1 MMVSKLFFLSY
12 LFTCCLSASELENQL
27 FSAIDDI
34 SKNKLELGES
44 KIKSILNQ
52 KPNFKLALLIYG
64 DLQLSKISSLNNI
77 AGLNNSNAKGLIN
90 ELRIR
95 KLRDNKIR
103 NTDDLIPDS
112 LIYSSNP
119 NKKFIF
125 IETDSSSTYLL
136 NKVSNQFSI
145 DKNFYTT
152 IGKNGPFKEV
162 EGDKKTPIG
171 VYKVINRIS
180 SSKLPDFYGTGA
192 LPINYPNNFDKFSKR
207 TGSGIWFHGVPKET
221 YSRTPLASDG
231 CMVLSNDDFFE
242 LNKFVNSLNTTT
254 IISKKINW
262 VTPKHNEDVKSIILA
277 TLNNWKATW
286 ESIDTEKY
294 LSFYS
299 KKFKTKKYDYDSWK
313 KMKLKVNNSKTF
325 IDINLEDIEI
335 YKYPAYPNLFL
346 TYFKQN
352 YESNNHNSSMLKEI
366 LWEFENGNLKII
378 SEGGVS

>member
-1 MMVSKLFFLSY
+1 MMASKLFLLSY
-12 LFTCCLSASELENQL
+12 IITCSLSASELESQL
-27 FSAIDDI
+27 FSAINDI
-34 SKNKLELGES
+34 SNNQLELGES
-44 KIKSILNQ
+44 KIKNILGQ

-64 DLQLSKISSLNNI
+64 DLQLSKISSLTNI
-77 AGLNNSNAKGLIN
+77 AGLNNNNAKELIN
-90 ELRIR
+90 ELKIR
-95 KLRDNKIR
+95 KLRDNKIHE
-103 NTDDLIPDS
+103 TDDLIPNS

-125 IETDSSSTYLL
+125 IETDSSSTFLV
-136 NKVSNQFSI
+136 NKVSNQFRI

-152 IGKNGPFKEV
+152 IGKNGPFKEF

-180 SSKLPDFYGTGA
+180 PSKLPDFYGTGA
-192 LPINYPNNFDKFSKR
+192 LPINYPNNFDKLSKR

-231 CMVLSNDDFFE
+231 CMVLSNDDFVE
-242 LNKFVNSLNTTT
+242 LNKFVNILNTTT

-262 VTPKHNEDVKSIILA
+262 VKPKKNEDTKNRIL
-277 TLNNWKATW
+277 TVLSKWKTTW

-299 KKFKTKKYDYDSWK
+299 KKFKTKKYNYDSWK
-313 KMKLKVNNSKTF
+313 RMKLIVNNAKTF
-325 IDINLEDIEI
+325 IDINIEDIEI
-335 YKYPAYPNLFL
+335 FRYPAYPNFFI
-346 TYFKQN
+346 TYFTQN
-352 YESNNHNSSMLKEI
+352 YKSNNHESSMLKEI
-366 LWEFENGNLKII
+366 LWELENGNLKII

>member
-1 MMVSKLFFLSY
+1 MMISKLFLLSY
-12 LFTCCLSASELENQL
+12 FFTCFLKASELENQL
-27 FSAIDDI
+27 FSALDDI
-34 SKNKLELGES
+34 SNNKLELGES
-44 KIKSILNQ
+44 KIKSIIDQ

-64 DLQLSKISSLNNI
+64 DLQLSKISSLKNI
-77 AGLNNSNAKGLIN
+77 AGLNNINAQELIN
-90 ELRIR
+90 ELKIR
-95 KLRDNKIR
+95 KLRDNKI
-103 NTDDLIPDS
+103 NSSVNLIPDS

-125 IETDSSSTYLL
+125 LETDSSSTYLL
-136 NKVSNQFSI
+136 NKVSDQFSI

-152 IGKNGPFKEV
+152 IGRNGPFKEF

-180 SSKLPDFYGTGA
+180 ASKLPDFYGTGA
-192 LPINYPNNFDKFSKR
+192 LPINYPNNFDKFSER

-221 YSRTPLASDG
+221 YSRTPRASDG
-231 CMVLSNDDFFE
+231 CMVLSNDDFYE

-254 IISKKINW
+254 IISKKLNW
-262 VTPKHNEDVKSIILA
+262 VSPKHNEKVKNKILA

-286 ESIDTEKY
+286 ESIDTDTY

-325 IDINLEDIEI
+325 ININIEDIEI

-346 TYFKQN
+346 TYFTQN
-352 YESNNHNSSMLKEI
+352 YKSNNHDSSMLKEI
-366 LWEFENGNLKII
+366 LWELENGNLKII